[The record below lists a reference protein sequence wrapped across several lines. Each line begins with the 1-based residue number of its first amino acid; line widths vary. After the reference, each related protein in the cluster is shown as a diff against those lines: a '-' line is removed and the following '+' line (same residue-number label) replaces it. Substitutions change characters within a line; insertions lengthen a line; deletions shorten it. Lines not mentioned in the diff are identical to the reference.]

1 MGDTGSDFETAKNM
15 MLDWLKNQDSK
26 SLKSVNAIFAPDEVS
41 LRGIMEGLLEYE
53 ELPLTTFPN
62 LTVITGCGMDQE
74 LLDLIA
80 EHTAYPIHLFAYEAS
95 EINTAIDGALQV
107 AAGKETSEVAEAIVC
122 EITKDTV
129 NKYMK

>member
-1 MGDTGSDFETAKNM
+1 
-15 MLDWLKNQDSK
+15 
-26 SLKSVNAIFAPDEVS
+26 
-41 LRGIMEGLLEYE
+41 MEGLLEYE
-53 ELPLTTFPN
+53 DLPLTTFPN

-74 LLDLIA
+74 LLELIA

-95 EINTAIDGALQV
+95 EINTAIDGALQAFSQKTV
-107 AAGKETSEVAEAIVC
+107 SEVTEGIVC